1 MVIVLL
7 YYNIS
12 LRELPWENKVF
23 ISIIRAN
30 PACRVWLVFSPS
42 NWFVLTLTLLYIR
55 LEMLRD
61 YILYPL
67 FCVWLFYNIL
77 SRTILMVV
85 LLVFL
90 FHCHASVLAWSILE
104 TNLWRRTVLHNIRFN
119 VGKMTSTI
127 SLHPPPKFKITQ
139 TRQLVLSFQNVL
151 YYCPFKTRNKT
162 FSFKQELT
170 AHFRGTHCKSV
181 TTCWNDSSQFKIC
194 CIFRSWQQDY
204 RTILACQ
211 TLIVLIVWQHW
222 LNFNCLP

>member
-1 MVIVLL
+1 MSCVTCIQSIKLVCTYTYPSVYTSRDVAWLH
-7 YYNIS
+7 S
-12 LRELPWENKVF
+12 L
-23 ISIIRAN
+23 S
-30 PACRVWLVFSPS
+30 
-42 NWFVLTLTLLYIR
+42 FVLCLALLQHPFKDNPHGSSTCLSFPLSCIR
-55 LEMLRD
+55 IGL
-61 YILYPL
+61 IYPGN
-67 FCVWLFYNIL
+67 Y
-77 SRTILMVV
+77 
-85 LLVFL
+85 
-90 FHCHASVLAWSILE
+90 
-104 TNLWRRTVLHNIRFN
+104 LWRRTVLHNIRFN

-170 AHFRGTHCKSV
+170 AHFRGTICKSV
-181 TTCWNDSSQFKIC
+181 TTSWNDSSQFKIC

>member
-1 MVIVLL
+1 VEGLILNNLVIVLL

-12 LRELPWENKVF
+12 LHELPWENKVF

-127 SLHPPPKFKITQ
+127 SLHPPPKFNITQ
-139 TRQLVLSFQNVL
+139 T
-151 YYCPFKTRNKT
+151 
-162 FSFKQELT
+162 
-170 AHFRGTHCKSV
+170 SV
-181 TTCWNDSSQFKIC
+181 HTINETTCTIVSKCSLLLSVQNTKQDVFFSTRIDSSFP
-194 CIFRSWQQDY
+194 WY
-204 RTILACQ
+204 NL
-211 TLIVLIVWQHW
+211 
-222 LNFNCLP
+222 